1 MAKYDPLKQFLL
13 QQTGATITMSFQDVA
28 EIVGGLPSSAYR
40 HQAWWENEAVGSHV
54 QAVAWVAAGWRVD
67 SFSLSRRVV
76 TFRRSM
82 EAG

>member
-13 QQTGATITMSFQDVA
+13 QQTGPTITMAFEDVA
-28 EIVGGLPSSAYR
+28 EVVGGLPSSAYR
-40 HQAWWENEAVGSHV
+40 YQALWANEAGGSHV
-54 QAVAWVAAGWRVD
+54 QAEAWVAASWRVD